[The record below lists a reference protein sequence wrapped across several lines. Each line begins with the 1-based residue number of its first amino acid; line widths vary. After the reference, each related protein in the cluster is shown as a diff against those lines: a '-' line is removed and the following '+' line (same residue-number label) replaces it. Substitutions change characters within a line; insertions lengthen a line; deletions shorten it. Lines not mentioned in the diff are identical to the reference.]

1 MCTVP
6 SPVFSCTQ
14 LNGLIGLID
23 MSEEVGPSE
32 EQIESLRR
40 AFRRPVVGTIL
51 EIIAR
56 TEKAMQVEEE
66 VEEEVPMEKV
76 EEEVPEGELLETEE
90 EVPEEKVEAEVP
102 PEEVP
107 EVEVTDETVL
117 TGSYS
122 YDQYLHYF
130 QRKAEEEEPILAT
143 EA

>member
-1 MCTVP
+1 MFTVP
-6 SPVFSCTQ
+6 SPYIFSAQ
-14 LNGLIGLID
+14 LNGVIGLID

-76 EEEVPEGELLETEE
+76 EEEVPEGELLEA
-90 EVPEEKVEAEVP
+90 EEKVEAEVP
-102 PEEVP
+102 PEEAS
-107 EVEVTDETVL
+107 EVEVTDETIL

-130 QRKAEEEEPILAT
+130 QRKAEEEEPVLAT